1 MKIHR
6 KTYFNKSGITLTE
19 LIVSVIIMGVIML
32 GVVALDYA
40 MRQSHRT
47 SSGDAALSM
56 RMAATMSHISNS
68 AVLATGN
75 RLDIGIDTSSSQT
88 VFIRKGIGDPTT
100 YGDDQWVV
108 YNFDPTSQRL
118 TFCPQANVT
127 VGPPH
132 TFPDPYCLDTSQE
145 YLIILAND
153 VIFNFVG
160 DENTFNL
167 YLEITITSRYDVTAA
182 ADPIKNRTMTST
194 TRIIPLQHTY

>member
-1 MKIHR
+1 MPCANP
-6 KTYFNKSGITLTE
+6 T
-19 LIVSVIIMGVIML
+19 
-32 GVVALDYA
+32 A
-40 MRQSHRT
+40 

-68 AVLATGN
+68 AVLATGIAWTWDRCFQLPN
-75 RLDIGIDTSSSQT
+75 SLYTQRD
-88 VFIRKGIGDPTT
+88 RDPTT

-108 YNFDPTSQRL
+108 YNFDPTRQRL
-118 TFCPQANVT
+118 TFCPQAYVT

-132 TFPDPYCLDTSQE
+132 TFSDPYCLDTSQE